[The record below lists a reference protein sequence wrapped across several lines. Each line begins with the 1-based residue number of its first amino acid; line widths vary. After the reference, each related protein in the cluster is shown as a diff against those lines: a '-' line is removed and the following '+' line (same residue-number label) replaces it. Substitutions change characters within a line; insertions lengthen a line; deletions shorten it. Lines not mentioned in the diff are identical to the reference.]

1 MKFERGTKMEGLGR
15 QRVRS
20 CVCAG
25 FPDRLSR
32 HYRHPFDIPCHGDQ
46 VSLTSHRVQSA
57 QQELPKARHG
67 FDNAKHRLDCLIIRI
82 ACAAAAY
89 CVAGVTLAQ
98 SYPAKPV
105 RALVPFGA
113 GGQSD
118 VVARVVA
125 QKLSERW
132 NQPVV
137 VENRVGANGNLGTEA
152 AAKAAPDGYTLFFP
166 TQTLA
171 VNARLAPIAGVD
183 PMKDLAPISTT
194 GFVELMLVVNADV
207 PARNVAELVAYA
219 RANPGKLNYGL
230 TSVGTSGHLGI
241 EQLNSLAG
249 IGIQS
254 VPYTA
259 IANLISDLVAGRI
272 QVFFTPPASV
282 IAHLQSSRLRALA
295 ATGTQPLA
303 LMPEVPLI
311 KQTYPTLEASTW
323 FAVLAPARTPVEIL
337 AKVNADVRFVLDQ
350 ADVKQRLAATGVVTT
365 ASSPEELRGV
375 MERDIRLVDDL
386 MKRGAIKGQ

>member
-1 MKFERGTKMEGLGR
+1 MKAIISAIALIGAI
-15 QRVRS
+15 S
-20 CVCAG
+20 
-25 FPDRLSR
+25 FPA
-32 HYRHPFDIPCHGDQ
+32 
-46 VSLTSHRVQSA
+46 TA
-57 QQELPKARHG
+57 
-67 FDNAKHRLDCLIIRI
+67 
-82 ACAAAAY
+82 
-89 CVAGVTLAQ
+89 LAQ
-98 SYPAKPV
+98 SYPYKPV

-132 NQPVV
+132 NQPVL

-194 GFVELMLVVNADV
+194 GFVELMLVVNADLPV
-207 PARNVAELVAYA
+207 KSVADFIAYA

-230 TSVGTSGHLGI
+230 TSVGTSGHLGV

-249 IGIQS
+249 INIQS

-259 IANLISDLVAGRI
+259 IANLISDLVSGRI
-272 QVFFTPPASV
+272 QVFFTPPAAV

-295 ATGTQPLA
+295 ATGAQPLA
-303 LMPEVPLI
+303 IMPEVPLI
-311 KQTYPTLEASTW
+311 KQSFPTLEASTW
-323 FAVLAPARTPVEIL
+323 FAVLAPARTPSEIMT
-337 AKVNADVRFVLDQ
+337 KVNADLRFVLDQ

>member
-1 MKFERGTKMEGLGR
+1 MT
-15 QRVRS
+15 VNNRS
-20 CVCAG
+20 CETAI
-25 FPDRLSR
+25 RNEEQRSIAEMKNLSR
-32 HYRHPFDIPCHGDQ
+32 IVFAAVAI
-46 VSLTSHRVQSA
+46 VLA
-57 QQELPKARHG
+57 QG
-67 FDNAKHRLDCLIIRI
+67 
-82 ACAAAAY
+82 
-89 CVAGVTLAQ
+89 TLAQ
-98 SYPAKPV
+98 AYPVKPV

-132 NQPVV
+132 NQPVL
-137 VENRVGANGNLGTEA
+137 VENRVGANGNIGTEA
-152 AAKAAPDGYTLFFP
+152 ATKAAPDGYTLFFP

-183 PMKDLAPISTT
+183 PLKDLAPISTT
-194 GFVELMLVVNADV
+194 GFAELVLVVNADV
-207 PARNVAELVAYA
+207 PARSVAELVAFA
-219 RANPGKLNYGL
+219 KANPGKLHYGL

-249 IGIQS
+249 ISIEA

-272 QVFFTPPASV
+272 NVYFPPPAAV

-295 ATGTQPLA
+295 ATGTRPLP
-303 LMPEVPLI
+303 LMPDLPLI
-311 KQTYPTLEASTW
+311 KQSFPTLEASTW
-323 FAVLAPARTPVEIL
+323 FAVLAPARTPADIL
-337 AKVNADVRFVLDQ
+337 ARLNADVRFVLDQ
-350 ADVKQRLAATGVVTT
+350 ADVKQRLSATGVVTA

-386 MKRGAIKGQ
+386 MRRGAIKGQ

>member
-1 MKFERGTKMEGLGR
+1 MKIM
-15 QRVRS
+15 
-20 CVCAG
+20 
-25 FPDRLSR
+25 
-32 HYRHPFDIPCHGDQ
+32 
-46 VSLTSHRVQSA
+46 
-57 QQELPKARHG
+57 
-67 FDNAKHRLDCLIIRI
+67 IRT
-82 ACAAAAY
+82 AVAAAAFSLAT
-89 CVAGVTLAQ
+89 VALAQ
-98 SYPAKPV
+98 AYPSKPV

-132 NQPVV
+132 NQPVL
-137 VENRVGANGNLGTEA
+137 VENRVGANGNIGTEA

-207 PARNVAELVAYA
+207 PARSVAELVAYA
-219 RANPGKLNYGL
+219 KANPGKLNYGL
-230 TSVGTSGHLGI
+230 TSVGTSGHLGV

-249 IGIQS
+249 ISIQS

-259 IANLISDLVAGRI
+259 IANLISDLVSGRI
-272 QVFFTPPASV
+272 NVFFTPPASV
-282 IAHLQSSRLRALA
+282 IAHLQTSRLRALA
-295 ATGTQPLA
+295 VTGTKPLP
-303 LMPEVPLI
+303 LLPEVPLI
-311 KQTYPTLEASTW
+311 KQSFPTLEASTW
-323 FAVLAPARTPVEIL
+323 FAVLAPARTPAEVL
-337 AKVNADVRFVLDQ
+337 AKVNADLRFVLDQ
-350 ADVKQRLAATGVVTT
+350 ADVKQRLSTTGVVTA

-386 MKRGAIKGQ
+386 MRRGAIKSQ